1 MNPRPV
7 RRTSLFSPAVSGTN
21 VLRVIDTTTFEI
33 NTGISTRKHFYARCG
48 KVNKPLDIVIE
59 DPLSYSNIPLEYS
72 SSSAGLGTHATIDVV
87 VGQGSS
93 VIDFEL
99 RNNGYG
105 YGNGDILT
113 VPIGGLT
120 GIPTTSSFSEFTLT
134 VDKALF
140 DKFAGRIILEL

>member
-1 MNPRPV
+1 M
-7 RRTSLFSPAVSGTN
+7 
-21 VLRVIDTTTFEI
+21 
-33 NTGISTRKHFYARCG
+33 
-48 KVNKPLDIVIE
+48 
-59 DPLSYSNIPLEYS
+59 EYS
-72 SSSAGLGTHATIDVV
+72 SSSAGLGTHATVDVV

-134 VDKALF
+134 VDKAIF
-140 DKFAGRIILEL
+140 DKFAGWSLGTLQVLDNVERFIDGARKDFPLSLAGSTVLSSLQKDRILTFKMYFLSLLIIHFRFQEKDIRLLVEAQ